1 MKVPARV
8 SLLFFIGIFAVGSTA
23 LGYYYYFVYSPPLKA
38 ASQFMDAMEARN
50 DAALRSIVIVSDD
63 IERNRD
69 EENLREPTDNDIQKL
84 LSDKFRRGR
93 ILDQRKREGNTRDYD
108 YLVYRE
114 PDGRVY
120 ALVVTQLD
128 GRFRVVI
135 PDVPKSLRHRYLW
148 DYTWTN

>member
-1 MKVPARV
+1 
-8 SLLFFIGIFAVGSTA
+8 
-23 LGYYYYFVYSPPLKA
+23 
-38 ASQFMDAMEARN
+38 MEARS
-50 DAALRSIVIVSDD
+50 DSALRSVVIVSND
-63 IERNRD
+63 IDAGRD
-69 EENLREPTDNDIQKL
+69 EENLREPTDDDIQKL

-120 ALVVTQLD
+120 ALVVTQVN

>member
-50 DAALRSIVIVSDD
+50 DVD
-63 IERNRD
+63 RNRD
-69 EENLREPTDNDIQKL
+69 EENLREPTDDDIQKL

-120 ALVVTQLD
+120 ALVVTQFA